1 MALFRTL
8 APEFEPVT
16 LAEAKAHL
24 RIQDDAEN
32 DLISGLVRAAR
43 QETEA
48 RTGMALLVQKWRLA
62 LDSIP
67 LDGVIPLDRHPVRA
81 IAAVTLH
88 GEDGT
93 VSVMDPADYQL
104 DPNGRPA
111 RLMFSTVPDR
121 LRHWNGVEVDFEC
134 GFGTAGADVPDMLK
148 RAILMLVAHWF
159 EFRSAFGPD
168 DQPVS
173 IPDGFLRLI
182 AGHARKRL

>member
-1 MALFRTL
+1 MTLFRIL

-48 RTGMALLVQKWRLA
+48 RTGLALLVQHWRLA
-62 LDSIP
+62 LDNIP
-67 LDGVIPLDRHPVRA
+67 QSGVILLDRHPVRA
-81 IAAVTLH
+81 VAAVTLY
-88 GEDGT
+88 GEDGA
-93 VSVMDPADYQL
+93 VSVMDPADYRL
-104 DPNGRPA
+104 DPHTRPA
-111 RLMFSTVPDR
+111 RLMLSAIPDR
-121 LRHWNGVEVDFEC
+121 LRQWNGFEVDFEC
-134 GFGTAGADVPDMLK
+134 GFGAAGSDVPDMLK

-159 EFRSAFGPD
+159 EFRAAFGPD

-173 IPDGFLRLI
+173 MPDGFLRLI